1 MTAEPDL
8 LMRRATLERDQPL
21 TQMDDVETNMT
32 DSDETTAAPSAEN
45 DTREALLARSGL
57 LDAAP
62 DAELDHWTSVL
73 RRATGAAV
81 VAVSVEAGT
90 STLVKGL
97 WEFGATHAQTTV
109 LAADG
114 TVEGFLTGKVP
125 APAVH
130 PRSYL
135 EGPVI
140 VDGHVL
146 CKIGLADAAPREWT
160 ERDLQTLANATAA
173 VAVQIRL
180 RLANHDAV
188 RFHELVASHNRVHEL
203 IAKGAPLGEVLVELV
218 EGIERHDPTLIPCV
232 VLLDREAG
240 ALRPGAAPSLP
251 PHYFAAIDGV
261 VIGPN
266 VGTCGSAAWSGQLTI
281 TEDIAE
287 DPKWAPIRDF
297 AVGAGLRH
305 CWSMPIKAS
314 GGEVLGTLALY
325 GARPRRP
332 LAEHLTLIED
342 GARLAGIAI
351 ERHRALEKLIH
362 DARHDGLSGLPNRT
376 AIFESLD
383 EAIVRIRPGSSV
395 AVLFVDL
402 DGLKSLNDTLGH
414 DRADEMIREVSN
426 RLSRAVRSTD
436 FVGRFGGDEFIVVA
450 EEIATDEEASKLGL
464 RLLDAISEPLPGV
477 DSTVVTASIGIAI
490 MGGCGADAREAIRRA
505 DSAMYEAKRAGGDR
519 MVFFGGSLRTYES
532 RRLVVARELR
542 DAETRGEL
550 RIVFQPVFE
559 LASSEI
565 VAVEALL
572 RWDSPRLGQ
581 VSPAEFIPVAEDG
594 GSIVSIGAWV
604 LRESCEALGRISGGR
619 PVELSVNV
627 SARQLAHPGF
637 ARSVQLILSHAEFP
651 ADRFTL
657 ELAEAALIR
666 ADAITART
674 LHELEAQGI
683 RIVLD
688 DFGSGI
694 SSLSWLK
701 DHPVTAIKIDRSFVD
716 GLPDDRRD
724 QAIVSAL
731 LSMSTALGCTV
742 TAEGVETVE
751 QLAALRALHCERVQG
766 FLLARPMSAAQL
778 QARLA
783 SDNVVAIQPPAATTE
798 PADLRQ
804 TARTQHRREP
814 APGQSHRPTV
824 LRLPAGR

>member
-1 MTAEPDL
+1 MNHADGP
-8 LMRRATLERDQPL
+8 
-21 TQMDDVETNMT
+21 
-32 DSDETTAAPSAEN
+32 TTAPAE
-45 DTREALLARSGL
+45 DEATREVLLARSGL

-62 DAELDHWTSVL
+62 DAEIDHWTSVL

-81 VAVSVEAGT
+81 VAVSVEAET
-90 STLVKGL
+90 RTLVKGL
-97 WEFGATHAQTTV
+97 WALHSTEAQTTE
-109 LAADG
+109 LAADE
-114 TVEGFLTGKVP
+114 TIESFLTAKVP
-125 APAVH
+125 APARH

-160 ERDLQTLANATAA
+160 ERDLQTLENATAA

-180 RLANHDAV
+180 RLANHDAA
-188 RFHELVASHNRVHEL
+188 RFHQLVASHNRVHEL
-203 IAKGAPLGEVLVELV
+203 IAVGAPLREVLVELV
-218 EGIERHDPTLIPCV
+218 EGIERHDPSVIPCV

-314 GGEVLGTLALY
+314 AGEVLGTLALY
-325 GARPRRP
+325 GPHPRRP
-332 LAEHLTLIED
+332 LPEHLTLIED

-383 EAIVRIRPGSSV
+383 EAIARIEPGSSV
-395 AVLFVDL
+395 GVLFVDL
-402 DGLKSLNDTLGH
+402 DGLKTLNDTLGH
-414 DRADEMIREVSN
+414 DRADEMIREVGD
-426 RLSRAVRSTD
+426 RLSRAVRSSD
-436 FVGRFGGDEFIVVA
+436 FVGRFGGDEFVVVA
-450 EEIATDEEASKLGL
+450 EEIATEEEASKLGF
-464 RLLDAISEPLPGV
+464 RLLEAISEPLPGI

-505 DSAMYEAKRAGGDR
+505 DSAMYAAKRAGGDR
-519 MVFFGGSLRTYES
+519 MVFFSGS
-532 RRLVVARELR
+532 RRTHEGRRFALARELR

-550 RIVFQPVFE
+550 GIVFQPVFE
-559 LASSEI
+559 LATNEI
-565 VAVEALL
+565 AAVEALL
-572 RWDSPRLGQ
+572 RWDSPTLGM
-581 VSPAEFIPVAEDG
+581 VPPAEFIPVAEDA
-594 GSIVSIGAWV
+594 GSIVPIGAWV
-604 LRESCEALGRISGGR
+604 LRESCETIRRIANGR

-637 ARSVQLILSHAEFP
+637 ARSVQLILSHAEFS
-651 ADRFTL
+651 ADQLTL

-666 ADAITART
+666 ADAVTART
-674 LHELEAQGI
+674 LHELESHGI

-688 DFGSGI
+688 DFGTGV

-701 DHPVTAIKIDRSFVD
+701 EHPVSAIKIDRSFIG
-716 GLPDDRRD
+716 GLAHDTRD
-724 QAIVSAL
+724 QAIVSSLVA
-731 LSMSTALGCTV
+731 MSRALGCTV
-742 TAEGVETVE
+742 TGEGVETVE
-751 QLAALRALHCERVQG
+751 QLAALRTLDCERAQG
-766 FLLARPMSAAQL
+766 FLLARPMPAAQL
-778 QARLA
+778 EALLVN
-783 SDNVVAIQPPAATTE
+783 DNVVAIQPPAATTG
-798 PADLRQ
+798 PADPRQ
-804 TARTQHRREP
+804 TARTQHHREQ
-814 APGQSHRPTV
+814 APGQSHHPAV
-824 LRLPAGR
+824 LRLPASR